1 MVGFS
6 TAQLM
11 WLWVETVCA
20 LGWEQK
26 GYQILSQEL
35 QEESSLLFNHIN
47 HVSLVFRS
55 LLTILIPCLT
65 IVCTSIFPVQTGRTF
80 PWFLSGLQPDVML
93 GSLSTLKKCWKLV
106 DSQST
111 KHGSTRYPLVNCY
124 IAIENGPFIVDF
136 PIFTW

>member
-65 IVCTSIFPVQTGRTF
+65 IVCTSIFSGSNWANVPMVSVRTAARCDA
-80 PWFLSGLQPDVML
+80 W
-93 GSLSTLKKCWKLV
+93 
-106 DSQST
+106 
-111 KHGSTRYPLVNCY
+111 
-124 IAIENGPFIVDF
+124 
-136 PIFTW
+136 